1 MHYGLIGYPLS
12 HSVSR
17 QYFSQKFER
26 EQLSNCRYDLF
37 AIEHIDLL
45 PDLLQQNPNLCG
57 LNVTIPYKQSVLAY
71 INEQS
76 PAVQQIGAVN
86 CIKIKQGRLI
96 GYNTDVIGF
105 EQSLIPLL
113 QAHHKAALVL
123 GNGGAAKA
131 VCWVLQKLGIPY
143 TIVSRQASN
152 NNNNNSLSYEAIT
165 AHIMAQ
171 HTIVVNT
178 TPLGMYPNTDAAPA
192 LPYHFFSPNHLCYD
206 LVYNPTETRFMQQA
220 AKYGAVTKNGLDMLH
235 LQAEA
240 AWAIWNE

>member
-1 MHYGLIGYPLS
+1 MNYGLIGYPLS
-12 HSVSR
+12 HSFSR

-26 EQLSNCRYDLF
+26 EQLVNCRYDLF

-45 PDLLQQNPNLCG
+45 PDLLQQNPDLCG

-113 QAHHKAALVL
+113 QAHHKTALVL

-152 NNNNNSLSYEAIT
+152 NNNNNSLSYEAIS

-178 TPLGMYPNTDAAPA
+178 TPLGMYPNTDVAPA

-206 LVYNPTETRFMQQA
+206 LVYNPAETLFIQQA